1 MARIGAPR
9 VFFNVIGTFQA
20 ARMLDD
26 AQAQMTVLN
35 SIFMDGLGGLEDA
48 GISLAEQ
55 MQAVVDATVPLSA
68 EIEKASIEF
77 QKFLDVASDQEGI
90 TKEIMDVGTAFGFTA
105 TQSLDAG
112 ARMAQLSGI
121 FGSDVIPQATEMALA
136 FGLIGDMSP
145 EDAMQRLINLQ
156 QQTNFIFE
164 ETERS
169 AFNLLTTEQKRLQVE
184 REMADVIN
192 QLNSVEDKSAA
203 TLGKITRVMNE
214 FASQA
219 RLTGESI
226 AFMAAMSA
234 TLIEAGEEQGKAG
247 RALRMIYARLGADT
261 NGAATALRNL
271 GVATHDAD
279 GNLRPL
285 SQILGDLDPKYKKM
299 GASQKQQIAQQVA
312 GNLHYVRF
320 LKLAEGYDR
329 AIELNAEATARSGRV
344 FTDAGEATGFL
355 ADMME
360 SNSNQMNEARANLER
375 VNAEIGDKLIP
386 GQVRATQ
393 HQIQFNQAIL
403 DALNFFPQL
412 GGAIGEV
419 FAFQQKMSTTFQPF
433 FSFNLN
439 LKAAIVSMQTMIM
452 IQRALNG
459 VQLQAGAS
467 AVDRTTKAR
476 IQRDV
481 EKSMMS
487 EKLTDLREELMMY
500 ENLEIQDNKRITN
513 VRRYGRVSSDVNLRN
528 NALLERERLAKENGI
543 TLGKREFHNLDI
555 SKSKRKELSTVLE
568 TQMLAQKELTFSIK
582 ETIAAIKEEIIAEER
597 AELEKKEA
605 VGTNKSVTGSVKE
618 RIAAE
623 AALEGQ
629 LETST
634 TTQVALSM
642 QSMKYAGI
650 LMGVDMAVMLLGDTF
665 NKVFGTDFNFAQ
677 ISLGLTTLQMGF
689 MAKESFQSMRAVAA
703 MGDEINKTG
712 EVALD
717 SAIHLGKV
725 GENIDDVGKSAVITS
740 GKLLRYSI
748 ITAIVGLIAFQAAK
762 HFNLFGLGAKDAG
775 SELDDLN
782 DKLEETAVATKEIDL
797 VSAMDMSG
805 MGSMQ
810 DALDEFAGA
819 REEMF
824 FGFKAGNVTGDL
836 VKQIQVAGVENFVQN
851 TEVIQTNNF
860 NGMTTQEV
868 ATEILDEI
876 ERGGK
881 SRNIVFA

>member
-1 MARIGAPR
+1 M
-9 VFFNVIGTFQA
+9 
-20 ARMLDD
+20 
-26 AQAQMTVLN
+26 
-35 SIFMDGLGGLEDA
+35 
-48 GISLAEQ
+48 
-55 MQAVVDATVPLSA
+55 
-68 EIEKASIEF
+68 
-77 QKFLDVASDQEGI
+77 
-90 TKEIMDVGTAFGFTA
+90 
-105 TQSLDAG
+105 
-112 ARMAQLSGI
+112 
-121 FGSDVIPQATEMALA
+121 
-136 FGLIGDMSP
+136 
-145 EDAMQRLINLQ
+145 
-156 QQTNFIFE
+156 
-164 ETERS
+164 
-169 AFNLLTTEQKRLQVE
+169 
-184 REMADVIN
+184 
-192 QLNSVEDKSAA
+192 
-203 TLGKITRVMNE
+203 
-214 FASQA
+214 
-219 RLTGESI
+219 
-226 AFMAAMSA
+226 
-234 TLIEAGEEQGKAG
+234 
-247 RALRMIYARLGADT
+247 
-261 NGAATALRNL
+261 
-271 GVATHDAD
+271 
-279 GNLRPL
+279 
-285 SQILGDLDPKYKKM
+285 
-299 GASQKQQIAQQVA
+299 
-312 GNLHYVRF
+312 
-320 LKLAEGYDR
+320 
-329 AIELNAEATARSGRV
+329 
-344 FTDAGEATGFL
+344 
-355 ADMME
+355 
-360 SNSNQMNEARANLER
+360 
-375 VNAEIGDKLIP
+375 IP